1 MNRAIKIFTNT
12 NQIPI
17 RKQKPNQN
25 EQSIGSP
32 RQPPQYG
39 APAKMSGGAPRR
51 RVAARATTAP
61 RARATS
67 KDIKTNMLKY

>member
-39 APAKMSGGAPRR
+39 APAKMSGGALRR
-51 RVAARATTAP
+51 RVRQQRRVRAQQA
-61 RARATS
+61 
-67 KDIKTNMLKY
+67 KILKRIC